1 MNTANKAQREQFIQG
16 YWMCALWSS
25 VDTHPK
31 TGKDVE
37 LDLFGFDEID
47 PATYTDMVK
56 DCNAFMDQNSADL
69 AGIEASQAGH
79 DFWLTRCGHGAGFWD
94 RDLGEVGDRL
104 TASCKQF
111 GNVDLYI
118 GDDMMIYQ

>member
-1 MNTANKAQREQFIQG
+1 MDTTNKTERDAFIQG
-16 YWMCALWSS
+16 YWTCALWSS

-56 DCNAFMDQNSADL
+56 DCNTFMDQNSADL
-69 AGIEASQAGH
+69 ADIEASQAGH
-79 DFWLTRCGHGAGFWD
+79 DFWLTRCGYGAGFWD

-104 TASCKQF
+104 TEACKQF